1 MMRHN
6 PPNSNDRDR
15 NNDFVRNVLS
25 RTSGSPCDRA
35 CEQLPGLMDGKLGG
49 MDRQL
54 VQAHLEHCD
63 GCRSVAVV
71 LGWMQPMFTDM
82 AQLDP
87 GPAFTKAVVLRTS
100 GAVHPLARA
109 ARRGETVGPLG
120 IVDRL
125 GSWWQRQ
132 IFRPRFALEFA
143 YVATVILVLLTAVP
157 GAPLK
162 QEARNAQ
169 EMMQAGPMAMPL
181 VGPILNHGQDQLDEI
196 SLTARHRAGGQWDQ
210 IIEDWDARLN
220 RSDEAARAAINH
232 LDLAWRLGRT
242 GQLSQAGFQLM
253 AAGQDTRQAWN
264 QWWRQMEIANRN
276 NPNQ

>member
-1 MMRHN
+1 MMRN
-6 PPNSNDRDR
+6 TPEDRSRD
-15 NNDFVRNVLS
+15 NDFVRNVLS

-35 CEQLPGLMDGKLGG
+35 CEQLPGLMDGNLKD

-54 VQAHLEHCD
+54 VQAHLEHCP

-71 LGWMQPMFTDM
+71 LGWMQPMLTDL

-87 GPAFTKAVVLRTS
+87 GPAFTQAVVSRTS

-109 ARRGETVGPLG
+109 ARRGETVGPLS
-120 IVDRL
+120 VVERL
-125 GSWWQRQ
+125 GYWWQKQ

-143 YVATVILVLLTAVP
+143 YVATVILVLLTSVP

-169 EMMQAGPMAMPL
+169 EMIQAGPMAMPL
-181 VGPILNHGQDQLDEI
+181 VGPILNHGQDKLDGV
-196 SLTARHRAGGQWDQ
+196 SLQGQNLAQGKWDQ
-210 IIEDWDARLN
+210 WIEDWDARLN

-232 LDLAWRLGRT
+232 MDLAWRLGQT

-253 AAGQDTRQAWN
+253 EAGGDTRLAWN
-264 QWWRQMEIANRN
+264 QWWRDQEIANRN